1 MSGGGGGG
9 CKMEECSGVNRRPVV
24 RVDSNLEE
32 RDRTC
37 VNGGMSFAYITRF
50 IQII

>member
-1 MSGGGGGG
+1 
-9 CKMEECSGVNRRPVV
+9 MEERLGVNKRPVV

-32 RDRTC
+32 RDRTY
-37 VNGGMSFAYITRF
+37 VNAECLLYITRY

>member
-1 MSGGGGGG
+1 MSGGVGGGF
-9 CKMEECSGVNRRPVV
+9 KMEERSGVNRRPVV

-37 VNGGMSFAYITRF
+37 VNGEFLLHIKHVLFR
-50 IQII
+50 